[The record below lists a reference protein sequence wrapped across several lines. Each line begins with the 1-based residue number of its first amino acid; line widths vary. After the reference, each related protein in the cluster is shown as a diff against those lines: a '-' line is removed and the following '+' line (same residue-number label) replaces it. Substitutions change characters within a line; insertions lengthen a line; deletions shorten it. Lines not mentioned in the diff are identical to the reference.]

1 MPQARTQPRGR
12 SGKKAV
18 FSLSCGDEATT
29 CHDRA
34 FLSPPLERCW
44 MIVSSAASLRQ
55 EAFLWIPPS
64 VGGTVWKFV
73 RLGLLFPALAYLAFQ
88 VRLAVYFPII
98 FSAKGCVM
106 ERKRTWKKY
115 IGVFQK
121 AVSQETVD
129 ALFLEALKGQP
140 ITCPQPLSL
149 SAKHQIT
156 TRIFSILQG

>member
-12 SGKKAV
+12 PGKKAV
-18 FSLSCGDEATT
+18 FSLPCGDEATT

-73 RLGLLFPALAYLAFQ
+73 WLGLLFPALEYLALQ
-88 VRLAVYFPII
+88 VRWSRFPIL

-106 ERKRTWKKY
+106 EDKRVWKKY

-149 SAKHQIT
+149 SAKNQIT